1 MSVPVVGTDGYGCQ
15 GAVVMITGV
24 ASCVSVL
31 DLARHA
37 AESIPNA
44 RTSSLLVRLT
54 CTDANMH
61 TSYNKYV
68 HRIYIYSIH
77 KSYPYYILYILKYFL
92 IFLYYIYIWYNTH
105 MYIYTYVCVLESC
118 CVFLMGFSKWQPLRF
133 GRPLWRLPKERSP
146 ERAALCRPS
155 PGTMGPL
162 DHGEYDITRVPSP
175 SSESL
180 SWCQEVQFHY
190 GL

>member
-68 HRIYIYSIH
+68 HRIYIYIVYTNHIH
-77 KSYPYYILYILKYFL
+77 IISYISLN
-92 IFLYYIYIWYNTH
+92 IF
-105 MYIYTYVCVLESC
+105 
-118 CVFLMGFSKWQPLRF
+118 
-133 GRPLWRLPKERSP
+133 
-146 ERAALCRPS
+146 
-155 PGTMGPL
+155 
-162 DHGEYDITRVPSP
+162 
-175 SSESL
+175 
-180 SWCQEVQFHY
+180 
-190 GL
+190 

>member
-1 MSVPVVGTDGYGCQ
+1 MVDLSMVMVMLVYQRVSGSCLVMVWWCPLVELDGSSRRDNGYGCQ

-68 HRIYIYSIH
+68 HRIYSIH
-77 KSYPYYILYILKYFL
+77 KSYPYYIFYISLNIKYIYISLYI
-92 IFLYYIYIWYNTH
+92 ISIWYNTH
-105 MYIYTYVCVLESC
+105 IYIS
-118 CVFLMGFSKWQPLRF
+118 
-133 GRPLWRLPKERSP
+133 
-146 ERAALCRPS
+146 
-155 PGTMGPL
+155 
-162 DHGEYDITRVPSP
+162 YDITHTHV
-175 SSESL
+175 
-180 SWCQEVQFHY
+180 CIYIYMCVC
-190 GL
+190 

>member
-68 HRIYIYSIH
+68 HRIYIFSIH
-77 KSYPYYILYILKYFL
+77 KSYPYYILYILKYHFNIL
-92 IFLYYIYIWYNTH
+92 ILYIYDITHTCIYIYI
-105 MYIYTYVCVLESC
+105 YICVCVRVL
-118 CVFLMGFSKWQPLRF
+118 
-133 GRPLWRLPKERSP
+133 
-146 ERAALCRPS
+146 LCIPHGLLQVTAPS
-155 PGTMGPL
+155 
-162 DHGEYDITRVPSP
+162 I
-175 SSESL
+175 
-180 SWCQEVQFHY
+180 W
-190 GL
+190 